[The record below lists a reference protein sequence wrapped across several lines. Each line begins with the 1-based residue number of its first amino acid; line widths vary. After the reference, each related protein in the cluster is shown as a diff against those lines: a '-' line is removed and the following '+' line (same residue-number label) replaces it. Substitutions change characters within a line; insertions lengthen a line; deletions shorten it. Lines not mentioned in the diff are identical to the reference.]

1 MAAPNGLVANLYGS
15 VEGKRHDSGML
26 ADSALL
32 NNLQIHSHS
41 LNGIVHLRWYPLRQ
55 HLQAPFKGAR
65 LTPQQIAWNKSMS
78 EVRVS
83 VEWIFGDIVNSFKFL
98 DFKKNLEIRLSA
110 VDKMYIAC
118 ALMQNARSCLY
129 GSTTSEYFGVQPP
142 QLDQYFI

>member
-1 MAAPNGLVANLYGS
+1 
-15 VEGKRHDSGML
+15 ML

-41 LNGIVHLRWYPLRQ
+41 PNGRVLCIYGDPAYPLRQ

-65 LTPQQIAWNKSMS
+65 LTPQQIAWKKSMS

-98 DFKKNLEIRLSA
+98 DFEKNLKIRLSA
-110 VDKMYIAC
+110 VGKMYIAC